1 MKYQEAL
8 EIIKDELP
16 FTSGVIEEA
25 LGLVEKCV
33 NKQTLK
39 KVILGYDEQDYVCCP
54 QCKSEIAAKEDCE
67 VELPEEGL
75 DLINRQ
81 KAENKELRFDKIIAE
96 RHEKDARDLFV
107 DCTRQL
113 EEAKAEIERLKRGV
127 TFTFTIEDFE
137 SIKETVISS
146 LDNKI
151 KSEAIKEFA
160 ERLKEK
166 CYEDFQETYEMLSPY
181 VTDDDIDNLVK
192 EMTEVQE

>member
-1 MKYQEAL
+1 MKDEQ
-8 EIIKDELP
+8 IIKAFEEILKNQNNKL
-16 FTSGVIEEA
+16 SLIERA
-25 LGLVEKCV
+25 
-33 NKQTLK
+33 
-39 KVILGYDEQDYVCCP
+39 VCDDVL
-54 QCKSEIAAKEDCE
+54 SLA
-67 VELPEEGL
+67 
-75 DLINRQ
+75 NRQ
-81 KAENKELRFDKIIAE
+81 KTENEELRSDKIIAE

-160 ERLKEK
+160 KRLNGTSYSYSDI
-166 CYEDFQETYEMLSPY
+166 CGYSQTVVDVDS
-181 VTDDDIDNLVK
+181 IDNLVK

>member
-1 MKYQEAL
+1 MTDEQ
-8 EIIKDELP
+8 IIKAYERCFTLGFDESTCYECP
-16 FTSGVIEEA
+16 FYTA
-25 LGLVEKCV
+25 TAKC
-33 NKQTLK
+33 T
-39 KVILGYDEQDYVCCP
+39 
-54 QCKSEIAAKEDCE
+54 EDLRDS
-67 VELPEEGL
+67 VLN
-75 DLINRQ
+75 LINRQ
-81 KAENKELRFDKIIAE
+81 KAENEELRSDKIIAE
-96 RHEKDARDLFV
+96 RHEKDARDLFL

-160 ERLKEK
+160 KRLKTK
-166 CYEDFQETYEMLSPY
+166 LQWDCDFSNKLVFEN
-181 VTDDDIDNLVK
+181 DIDNLVK